1 MAKKKYA
8 AKGKGKKV
16 DASSSAASAV
26 TGSPALNTRARE
38 EFNLLAAY

>member
-26 TGSPALNTRARE
+26 TDSPARNTFAGRS
-38 EFNLLAAY
+38 